1 MLSRELKALRRV
13 MTCSPIAAV
22 LTSCG
27 GDGSGLIAA
36 KPEADYEVNVSW
48 EAPTTRENGDNLPYN
63 EIQSYELQYWQKDSD
78 TATSITIHDRTIL
91 DFDVAGL
98 YPSAYYFRV
107 AAIDNNNQKSEYSQ
121 TWYIDLS
128 QH

>member
-1 MLSRELKALRRV
+1 MLSIELKAICRV
-13 MTCSPIAAV
+13 LAYGLVAAV

-27 GDGSGLIAA
+27 GDGGGLITA
-36 KPEADYEVNVSW
+36 KPEADHEVNVSW

-91 DFDVAGL
+91 EFDVTGL
-98 YPSAYYFRV
+98 YPTAYYFRI
-107 AAIDNNNQKSEYSQ
+107 AAIDNDNLKSEYSQ

-128 QH
+128 Q